1 MCGGWGGEHKNARI
15 YVQHSPISTSLIPGP
30 AGAIGPQGPSGAR
43 GPPGLKGDRG
53 TPGQRGEKGE
63 SGLAGKEALGA
74 PLGCGAGGRPYS
86 AQLSS
91 QVTCLLISGGPSRK
105 S

>member
-1 MCGGWGGEHKNARI
+1 MGGHENAKI

-43 GPPGLKGDRG
+43 GSRGLKGDRSTLG
-53 TPGQRGEKGE
+53 ERGEKGE
-63 SGLAGKEALGA
+63 SGLAGKEDLGA
-74 PLGCGAGGRPYS
+74 PLGCGAGRRHYL

-91 QVTCLLISGGPSRK
+91 QVTHLVTGEGQSRK